1 MTINEIFYQLSQ
13 ILLFPVLGAIYLSF
27 IYALM
32 EMGRFF
38 ALVLMRQQGK
48 KAFSKFQFAGNSNYP
63 QDRALAAYPV
73 AQFFIRQPSASL
85 NDVEVHAFKKLE
97 LVKLVTRIT
106 PMLGLIATLIPM
118 GPALMAMTEN
128 NVVAMSEHLRTAFS
142 AVVLAL
148 AAASLTFLIASVKKR
163 WYAEEIVIIEKRLAS
178 QEA

>member
-13 ILLFPVLGAIYLSF
+13 ILLFPVLGAIYLAF

-38 ALVLMRQQGK
+38 ALIFMRQRGRA
-48 KAFSKFQFAGNSNYP
+48 AFNDFQVDGSSSSLEAGV
-63 QDRALAAYPV
+63 LTAYPV
-73 AQFFIRQPSASL
+73 TQFFITQSTASL
-85 NDVEVHAFKKLE
+85 NDIEVHAFKKLE
-97 LVKLVTRIT
+97 MVKLVTRIT

-128 NVVAMSEHLRTAFS
+128 NVVAMSEHLRTAFT

-148 AAASLTFLIASVKKR
+148 TAASLTFWIASVKKR
-163 WYAEEIVIIEKRLAS
+163 WYAEEIVIIEKRLANR
-178 QEA
+178 EA